1 MSPAPPA
8 VRPAPVADP
17 KPATPSRP
25 VPVTITTRPLADN
38 ELAVIGDLDE
48 LVETAMC
55 SCDAGDDVPY

>member
-1 MSPAPPA
+1 MSPATLA

-17 KPATPSRP
+17 PPATSSRP
-25 VPVTITTRPLADN
+25 VPVAITARPLADD
-38 ELAVIGDLDE
+38 EPTIIGDLDE